1 MREEREGEAMTQQ
14 EQIYSVVGRLTIL
27 ALATYLVVAGI
38 GLCDMRPQDW
48 LAVGIGLALAGLAM
62 RRESNEAL

>member
-1 MREEREGEAMTQQ
+1 MTSERIAERITR
-14 EQIYSVVGRLTIL
+14 V
-27 ALATYLVVAGI
+27 ALLIAGTYLLVAGI

-62 RRESNEAL
+62 RR